1 MAYNRA
7 IQLKMRIMACQA
19 HSRAMAVWG
28 PIYMNESVGISG
40 FAVYVPPYR
49 VDLKSWC
56 EWTDSPWDKTQA
68 VVGRSF
74 RMRGPA
80 QSVYTIAATAALRL
94 IEAYDIDPQ
103 KVGFLGFGTESSTD
117 NSAGAVIIKGMIDDA
132 LRAKG
137 RPPLSRNCEVPEVKH
152 ACLGGV
158 YALKNGLRY
167 LALEPDDRCAIVVSA
182 DIAEYARGSSG
193 EPTQGAGGVA
203 MLLEKNPS
211 ILEIDLQSIG
221 SASSYRAVDFRKPV
235 LRNIIR
241 GALNCHFQD
250 LPVFNGKYSTT
261 CYLDETLHALD
272 DMLGRMNKEAAEY
285 YQELAATFM
294 HRPYHRMPETSFAMC
309 YLFALGRD
317 PKGRKVLEKQCA
329 AVGMDVDELL
339 EEMQSTPDVLDL
351 VRNGT
356 IDEDVYPLSVQLLRE
371 FRKSP
376 EFTALVAS
384 KMSLGSDIMKEIG
397 NVYCA
402 ALPAWMAAGIEE
414 AGMKGV
420 KLAGGQVLAV
430 GYGSGDA
437 AEAIPMRVVEG
448 WEEAAAKIGFT
459 QALEGAQNLSREQYE
474 ALHDSGT
481 AEGLDDPDQGFVI
494 DAIGTNTNP
503 KLSDEGI
510 EYYRYLM

>member
-1 MAYNRA
+1 
-7 IQLKMRIMACQA
+7 
-19 HSRAMAVWG
+19 
-28 PIYMNESVGISG
+28 MNESVGISG
-40 FAVYVPPYR
+40 FSVYVPPYR

-56 EWTDSPWDKTQA
+56 EWTDSSWEKTEA

-80 QSVYTIAATAALRL
+80 QSVYTIAATAVLRL
-94 IEAYDIDPQ
+94 IESYAIDPR

-137 RPPLSRNCEVPEVKH
+137 LPTLSRNCEVPEVKH
-152 ACLGGV
+152 ACLGGI

-167 LALEPDDRCAIVVSA
+167 LALEPEDRCAIVVSA

-203 MLLEKNPS
+203 MLLEKNPKM
-211 ILEIDLQSIG
+211 LEVDLQNIG

-272 DMLGRMNKEAAEY
+272 DMLERMHKQPAEY
-285 YQELAATFM
+285 YRELAATFM
-294 HRPYHRMPETSFAMC
+294 HRPYHRMPETSFAMS

-317 PKGRKVLEKQCA
+317 GSEGRRVLEEQCA
-329 AVGMDVDELL
+329 AIGMDVDELL
-339 EEMQSTPDVLDL
+339 AEMNSTPDVLDL

-356 IDEDVYPLSVQLLRE
+356 IDEDVYPLCVQLLRE
-371 FRKSP
+371 YRKSP
-376 EFTALVAS
+376 EFAALVAS

-402 ALPAWMAAGIEE
+402 ALPAWMAAGMEE
-414 AGMKGV
+414 AARRGV
-420 KLAGGQVLAV
+420 RLSGGKVLAV

-448 WEEAAAKIGFT
+448 WEAAAARIGFEAA
-459 QALEGAQNLSREQYE
+459 LSSPQNLTREQYE
-474 ALHDSGT
+474 SLHDSGT
-481 AEGLDDPDQGFVI
+481 ADDLRDPDDGFVI
-494 DAIGTNTNP
+494 EAIGTNTNP

-510 EYYRYLM
+510 EYYRYVS

>member
-1 MAYNRA
+1 MY
-7 IQLKMRIMACQA
+7 
-19 HSRAMAVWG
+19 
-28 PIYMNESVGISG
+28 ESVGISG

-56 EWTDSPWDKTQA
+56 DWTDSPWEKTEA

-80 QSVYTIAATAALRL
+80 QSVYTIAATAVLRL
-94 IEAYDIDPQ
+94 IEQYEIDPQ
-103 KVGFLGFGTESSTD
+103 TVGFLGFGTESSTD

-132 LRAKG
+132 LRSKG
-137 RPPLSRNCEVPEVKH
+137 LPPLSRNCEVPEVKH

-167 LALEPDDRCAIVVSA
+167 LALESDDRRAIVVSA

-203 MLLEKNPS
+203 MLLERKPKM
-211 ILEIDLQSIG
+211 LDVDLQSIG

-241 GALNCHFQD
+241 GTLNCHFQD

-272 DMLGRMNKEAAEY
+272 DMLQRMNKEPTEY
-285 YQELAATFM
+285 YSELAATFM
-294 HRPYHRMPETSFAMC
+294 HRPYHRMPETSFAMS
-309 YLFALGRD
+309 YMFALGRD
-317 PKGRKVLEKQCA
+317 EQGRKTLKEHCDLI
-329 AVGMDVDELL
+329 GMNVDELL
-339 EEMQSTPDVLDL
+339 AEMNSTPDVLDL

-356 IDEDVYPLSVQLLRE
+356 IDADVYPLSVALLRE

-376 EFTALVAS
+376 EFAALVAA

-402 ALPAWMAAGIEE
+402 ALPAWMAAGMED
-414 AGMKGV
+414 AARRGV
-420 KLAGGQVLAV
+420 DLTGGKVLAV

-437 AEAIPMRVVEG
+437 AEAIPMTVVAG
-448 WEEAAAKIGFT
+448 WEQAAAKIGFED
-459 QALEGAQNLSREQYE
+459 ALEGAQNLTRLQYE

-481 AEGLDDPDQGFVI
+481 AKGLTDPDDGFVI
-494 DAIGTNTNP
+494 DEIGTNTNP
-503 KLSDEGI
+503 ALSDEGI
-510 EYYRYLM
+510 EFYRYLS

>member
-1 MAYNRA
+1 
-7 IQLKMRIMACQA
+7 
-19 HSRAMAVWG
+19 
-28 PIYMNESVGISG
+28 MNDTVGISG
-40 FAVYVPPYR
+40 FSVYVPPYR

-56 EWTDSPWDKTQA
+56 EWTGSPWDKTEA

-80 QSVYTIAATAALRL
+80 QSVYTIAATAVLRL
-94 IEAYDIDPQ
+94 IERYAIDPRRI
-103 KVGFLGFGTESSTD
+103 GFLGLGTESSTD
-117 NSAGAVIIKGMIDDA
+117 NSAGAVIIKGMVDDA
-132 LRAKG
+132 LKSKG
-137 RPPLSRNCEVPEVKH
+137 LPPISRNCEVPEVKH
-152 ACLGGV
+152 ACLGGI

-167 LALEPDDRCAIVVSA
+167 LALESDLRSAIDDSA

-203 MLLEKNPS
+203 MLLEKNPRM
-211 ILEIDLQSIG
+211 LEIDLKAIG

-272 DMLGRMNKEAAEY
+272 DMLKRMNREPADY
-285 YQELAATFM
+285 YRELSATFM
-294 HRPYHRMPETSFAMC
+294 HRPYHRMPETSFAMS

-317 PKGRKVLEKQCA
+317 GSGGRRILEEQCA
-329 AVGMDVDELL
+329 ASGMNVDDLL
-339 EEMQSTPDVLDL
+339 REMRSTPDVLDL

-356 IDEDVYPLSVQLLRE
+356 IDEDVYPLCVELLRE

-376 EFTALVAS
+376 EFAALVAS
-384 KMSLGSDIMKEIG
+384 KMSLGSEIMKEIG

-402 ALPAWMAAGIEE
+402 ALPAWMAAGMEE
-414 AGMKGV
+414 AARRRV
-420 KLAGGQVLAV
+420 PLAGGKVLAV

-448 WEEAAAKIGFT
+448 WELEAAKIGFEE
-459 QALEGAQNLSREQYE
+459 ALRDPQNLTREQYE
-474 ALHDSGT
+474 TLHDSGT
-481 AEGLDDPDQGFVI
+481 APGLHDPADGFVI
-494 DAIGTNTNP
+494 EAIGTNTNP
-503 KLSDEGI
+503 SLSDEGI
-510 EYYRYLM
+510 EYYRYLS

>member
-1 MAYNRA
+1 
-7 IQLKMRIMACQA
+7 
-19 HSRAMAVWG
+19 
-28 PIYMNESVGISG
+28 MNESVGISG

-56 EWTDSPWDKTQA
+56 DWTESAWDKTEA

-80 QSVYTIAATAALRL
+80 QSVYTIAATAVLRL
-94 IEAYDIDPQ
+94 IERYDIDPAR
-103 KVGFLGFGTESSTD
+103 VGFLGLGTESSTD

-137 RPPLSRNCEVPEVKH
+137 LARLSRNCEVPEFKH

-158 YALKNGLRY
+158 YALKSALRY
-167 LALEPDDRCAIVVSA
+167 LALEGSDRCAIVVSA

-203 MLLEKNPS
+203 MLLEQNPKM
-211 ILEIDLQSIG
+211 LEIDLKSIG

-272 DMLGRMNKEAAEY
+272 DMLTRMNKEPADY
-285 YQELAATFM
+285 YRELAATFM
-294 HRPYHRMPETSFAMC
+294 HRPYHRMPETSFAMS
-309 YLFALGRD
+309 YMFALGRD
-317 PKGRKVLEKQCA
+317 DHGRGILEEQCA
-329 AVGMDVDELL
+329 EIGMSFDDLL
-339 EEMQSTPDVLDL
+339 AEMSSTPDVLDL
-351 VRNGT
+351 VRNGK
-356 IDEDVYPLSVQLLRE
+356 IDEDVYPLCVQLLRE

-376 EFTALVAS
+376 EFAALVAS

-402 ALPAWMAAGIEE
+402 ALPAWMAAGMEDAARRGID
-414 AGMKGV
+414 
-420 KLAGGQVLAV
+420 LTGGKVLAV

-437 AEAIPMRVVEG
+437 AEAIPMQVVPG
-448 WEEAAAKIGFT
+448 WESAALKIGFEE
-459 QALEGAQNLSREQYE
+459 ALEAPQNLTRAQYE
-474 ALHDSGT
+474 SLHDSGT
-481 AEGLDDPDQGFVI
+481 AEGLRDPDDGFVI
-494 DAIGTNTNP
+494 DAIGTNMNP
-503 KLSDEGI
+503 GLSDEGI
-510 EYYRYLM
+510 EFYRYLS